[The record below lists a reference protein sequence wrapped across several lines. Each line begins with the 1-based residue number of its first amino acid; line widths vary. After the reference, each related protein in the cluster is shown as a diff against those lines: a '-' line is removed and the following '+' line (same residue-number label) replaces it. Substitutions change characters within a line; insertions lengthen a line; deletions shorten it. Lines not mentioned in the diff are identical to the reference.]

1 MSAIGSKSRSNEEK
15 SADAEKSAVKTTT
28 MGSWSDARQMQVTL
42 RERKMLVKGYAEF
55 IAASETVVESV
66 REQLEVYSK
75 CSERQKDVIVKPMK
89 EFVSELVKRHNELG
103 SGKWERVVMHIMRE
117 NRLEKLEDLRDAVLP
132 VNLTASAKNIE
143 SGELNNHWKL
153 LQDGWRKE
161 KDKLEEELAKT
172 RRAKDQL
179 AVELEDAWRAAE
191 KAEETI
197 GALEK
202 SLEVERKASE
212 RWRNQWEHAEGKK
225 KEKLSGNK
233 EKTQVHARRSPSRS
247 SKGSSVDWHDER
259 KEKKTGESFYKN
271 CALKDDRSEDW
282 RVKVKNWEVKS
293 GVSDLP
299 EGSVRVSERK
309 KWESDSVRSSRRSQG
324 GSQMVVECL
333 SKMLR
338 ASALPE
344 PEKFDGKG
352 DVKEF
357 KRSFLLKYKSV
368 TEQDADMVAILEDKF
383 LKGDARTLFKTL
395 KNRFNRSIDSLF
407 KEFEE
412 KLRKRQGDREVE
424 ALNEF
429 EELKRKPKQQMWE
442 FLMDVEKWSKR
453 AFPHLDEETL
463 SQLRVTKLMKALR
476 DDPTMQKL
484 MTMKRYEV
492 AKKDQY
498 EFLKDVVLQQE
509 NEDKRNQ
516 GLGKSEREEKKE
528 NSWKK
533 EQNKAARQE
542 KSDEKKEGSEDS
554 NHGKSSESDEQRRSS
569 IRCYK
574 CQGIG
579 HIARD
584 CDAKVIHHI
593 ETDGTGSGVGAKM
606 REQVELLGQKRIMV
620 IDSGAEVS
628 VMSTR
633 VWDALKRGCENWRR
647 KVEVLAKPA
656 FVVRNTSGKNMPVK
670 GQLKIPIMVRGN
682 KAEVWF
688 QLVEDKAEILLL
700 GTNAFESVGVE
711 LAWKEK
717 QEERVR
723 KVGKGPKAKWEKKAE
738 RAKCE
743 TSSATVNHITTEE
756 NVVENNYF
764 CRKLMENGCGC
775 KRGKCTVREGDNE
788 CSSVQHLGVVL
799 SAKAKGM
806 NSEKWNLLKY
816 SKEFQAQVTTVEKK
830 EALQKF
836 AKKCPEV
843 AEAIMKEGASGEWE
857 EAAVKIR
864 LVLKSEIKPKKTIIK
879 EPAVIVSPRLK
890 ISGKRNILEVR
901 NSHGSD
907 FIEKYEWKDVKNVL
921 WLWRVTMDKKVNQR
935 IYEMIEKLDK
945 EGPEV
950 TMMPFKLECDMKEV
964 DEVKDEWRKKL
975 KTLKNVKLIDPK
987 KEVGKQDMPL
997 IVTSSDTSES
1007 KESLVRY
1014 LEQAAEEDPCVKRL
1028 KAMSAEKE
1036 KPRNKQTK
1044 SEQ

>member
-1 MSAIGSKSRSNEEK
+1 
-15 SADAEKSAVKTTT
+15 
-28 MGSWSDARQMQVTL
+28 
-42 RERKMLVKGYAEF
+42 
-55 IAASETVVESV
+55 
-66 REQLEVYSK
+66 
-75 CSERQKDVIVKPMK
+75 
-89 EFVSELVKRHNELG
+89 
-103 SGKWERVVMHIMRE
+103 
-117 NRLEKLEDLRDAVLP
+117 
-132 VNLTASAKNIE
+132 
-143 SGELNNHWKL
+143 
-153 LQDGWRKE
+153 
-161 KDKLEEELAKT
+161 
-172 RRAKDQL
+172 
-179 AVELEDAWRAAE
+179 
-191 KAEETI
+191 
-197 GALEK
+197 
-202 SLEVERKASE
+202 
-212 RWRNQWEHAEGKK
+212 
-225 KEKLSGNK
+225 
-233 EKTQVHARRSPSRS
+233 
-247 SKGSSVDWHDER
+247 
-259 KEKKTGESFYKN
+259 
-271 CALKDDRSEDW
+271 
-282 RVKVKNWEVKS
+282 
-293 GVSDLP
+293 
-299 EGSVRVSERK
+299 
-309 KWESDSVRSSRRSQG
+309 
-324 GSQMVVECL
+324 MVVECL

-633 VWDALKRGCENWRR
+633 VWDALKKGCESWRR

-670 GQLKIPIMVRGN
+670 GQLKIPIMVR
-682 KAEVWF
+682 
-688 QLVEDKAEILLL
+688 L
-700 GTNAFESVGVE
+700 
-711 LAWKEK
+711 
-717 QEERVR
+717 R
-723 KVGKGPKAKWEKKAE
+723 
-738 RAKCE
+738 
-743 TSSATVNHITTEE
+743 
-756 NVVENNYF
+756 
-764 CRKLMENGCGC
+764 
-775 KRGKCTVREGDNE
+775 
-788 CSSVQHLGVVL
+788 
-799 SAKAKGM
+799 
-806 NSEKWNLLKY
+806 
-816 SKEFQAQVTTVEKK
+816 
-830 EALQKF
+830 
-836 AKKCPEV
+836 
-843 AEAIMKEGASGEWE
+843 
-857 EAAVKIR
+857 
-864 LVLKSEIKPKKTIIK
+864 
-879 EPAVIVSPRLK
+879 
-890 ISGKRNILEVR
+890 
-901 NSHGSD
+901 
-907 FIEKYEWKDVKNVL
+907 
-921 WLWRVTMDKKVNQR
+921 
-935 IYEMIEKLDK
+935 
-945 EGPEV
+945 
-950 TMMPFKLECDMKEV
+950 
-964 DEVKDEWRKKL
+964 
-975 KTLKNVKLIDPK
+975 
-987 KEVGKQDMPL
+987 
-997 IVTSSDTSES
+997 
-1007 KESLVRY
+1007 
-1014 LEQAAEEDPCVKRL
+1014 
-1028 KAMSAEKE
+1028 
-1036 KPRNKQTK
+1036 
-1044 SEQ
+1044 

>member
-1 MSAIGSKSRSNEEK
+1 MSAIGSKARSSK
-15 SADAEKSAVKTTT
+15 SKPLEDDKNAVKTAT
-28 MGSWSDARQMQVTL
+28 MGSWEDAMQVTL
-42 RERKMLVKGYAEF
+42 RERKTLVKGYADF
-55 IAASETVVESV
+55 IGTSETVVESV
-66 REQLEVYSK
+66 REQLDAYNK

-103 SGKWERVVMHIMRE
+103 SGKWERVVMRIMRE
-117 NRLEKLEDLRDAVLP
+117 NGLEKLEDLRDAVLP
-132 VNLTASAKNIE
+132 DNLTASAKNIE
-143 SGELNNHWKL
+143 SGELNNHLKL
-153 LQDGWRKE
+153 LQDSWRKE
-161 KDKLEEELAKT
+161 KEELEEELAKSK
-172 RRAKDQL
+172 RAKDQL
-179 AVELEDAWRAAE
+179 AEKLEEAWRAAE

-212 RWRNQWEHAEGKK
+212 RGRNQWEHAEGKK
-225 KEKLSGNK
+225 KEKLSENK
-233 EKTQVHARRSPSRS
+233 EKAQVHARRSPSRS
-247 SKGSSVDWHDER
+247 SEGSSVDWRDER
-259 KEKKTGESFYKN
+259 KDGKTGESFYKN
-271 CALKDDRSEDW
+271 YGLKDDRSEDW
-282 RVKVKNWEVKS
+282 RVKVNNWEVKS
-293 GVSDLP
+293 GVSDVP
-299 EGSVRVSERK
+299 VKSVRVSERK
-309 KWESDSVRSSRRSQG
+309 KWESESVRSSRRSQG

-533 EQNKAARQE
+533 EQNKASRQE

-574 CQGIG
+574 CQGMG

-606 REQVELLGQKRIMV
+606 REQVELLGQKRTMV

-633 VWDALKRGCENWRR
+633 VWDALKRGCESWRR

-670 GQLKIPIMVRGN
+670 GQIKIPIMVRGN

-700 GTNAFESVGVE
+700 GTNAFKSIGVE
-711 LAWKEK
+711 LAWKPK
-717 QEERVR
+717 QEERAK
-723 KVGKGPKAKWEKKAE
+723 KVGKGPKATWEKNAE
-738 RAKCE
+738 RGK
-743 TSSATVNHITTEE
+743 
-756 NVVENNYF
+756 
-764 CRKLMENGCGC
+764 KLMEDGCGC
-775 KRGKCTVREGDNE
+775 QRGRCTVQEEDNI
-788 CSSVQHLGVVL
+788 CSSVQQLGVVL
-799 SAKAKGM
+799 MAKAKGM

-816 SKEFQAQVTTVEKK
+816 SKEFQAQVTAAEKQ

-836 AKKCPEV
+836 AKVCPEV
-843 AEAIMKEGASGEWE
+843 AEAIMKEGGSGEWE

-921 WLWRVTMDKKVNQR
+921 WLWRVTKDKKVNQR
-935 IYEMIEKLDK
+935 IFEMIEKLDK
-945 EGPEV
+945 EGREV
-950 TMMPFKLECDMKEV
+950 TMLPFKLECVMKEV
-964 DEVKDEWRKKL
+964 DEVTEEWRKKL
-975 KTLKNVKLIDPK
+975 KALKNVKLIDPK
-987 KEVGKQDMPL
+987 KEVGKPKMPL
-997 IVTSSDTSES
+997 IGTSTDTYES
-1007 KESLVRY
+1007 KGLLVQY
-1014 LEQAAEEDPCVKRL
+1014 LEQAAEGHPCVRRL
-1028 KAMSAEKE
+1028 KEMSEE
-1036 KPRNKQTK
+1036 PRSKQTK